1 MMEHTESV
9 GQVEAQAEKAP
20 KPFPAILPS
29 IGWIVL
35 YFVLQ
40 GLCTGVLL
48 LAGVGG
54 ADIGN
59 AAAAAQ
65 NPVVILWGLVSAALV
80 QLFLMWI
87 YLRKEGRIGKLG
99 LDHFGSISLGRATGL
114 AVIVIAAAMAFN
126 YIYATYIIPGV
137 GMQEEMAKMLA
148 SIPRT
153 PVNIAAGFFAIA
165 IAAPLVEELLFRGLL
180 QNALGKH
187 LPIWAAIILSSFLF
201 SLVHLQPYAIPGLM
215 SLGIAFGY
223 LYHRTG
229 SLRTNIMLHMANNA
243 LALTLT
249 QGMAS

>member
-1 MMEHTESV
+1 MMEHTESLEPA
-9 GQVEAQAEKAP
+9 EAQAEKAP

-29 IGWIVL
+29 ICWIVL

-40 GLCTGVLL
+40 GICTGILVA
-48 LAGVGG
+48 AGVGG
-54 ADIGN
+54 VEPSN
-59 AAAAAQ
+59 AAAAVQ
-65 NPVVILWGLVSAALV
+65 NPIVILWGLVSAAVV
-80 QLFLMWI
+80 QLLLMWF
-87 YLRKEGRIGKLG
+87 YLRKDGRIGKLG
-99 LDHFGSISLGRATGL
+99 LNHFGNISLGRTTGL
-114 AVIVIAAAMAFN
+114 AVILVAAAMAFN

-165 IAAPLVEELLFRGLL
+165 VAAPLVEELLFRGLL
-180 QNALGKH
+180 QNALGKY
-187 LPIWAAIILSSFLF
+187 LPIWGAIILSSFLF
-201 SLVHLQPYAIPGLM
+201 ALVHLQPYAIPGLL

-229 SLRTNIMLHMANNA
+229 SLRTNILLHMANNA

-249 QGMAS
+249 QGMS